1 MTAAA
6 IATRDG
12 WTVERLSDLRDAR
25 LEGLDLIRC
34 AHRFAVEPRAV
45 DIALNSLTGRTPTEA
60 FVALLGRE
68 TGLTAA
74 VPRLIRSAVDASGFH
89 LAAARPSDRGD
100 LTLKL
105 QPWTSDR

>member
-1 MTAAA
+1 MTETR
-6 IATRDG
+6 TRDG
-12 WTVERLSDLRDAR
+12 WTVERLTALRAAR
-25 LEGLDLIRC
+25 MDGLDLTQC
-34 AHRFAVEPRAV
+34 AARLGVSTRAV

-68 TGLTAA
+68 TGLTVA
-74 VPRLIRSAVDASGFH
+74 VPRLIRSAVDAAGYR

-105 QPWTSDR
+105 QLWTPAR